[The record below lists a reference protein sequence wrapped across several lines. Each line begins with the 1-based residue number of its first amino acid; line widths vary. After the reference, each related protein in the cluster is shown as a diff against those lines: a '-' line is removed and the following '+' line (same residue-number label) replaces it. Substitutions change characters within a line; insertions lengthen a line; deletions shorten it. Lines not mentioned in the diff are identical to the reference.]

1 MFEPCKGMGPA
12 ADIKHLFLTGC
23 GATVI
28 DRVEIW

>member
-12 ADIKHLFLTGC
+12 ADIKRPFLTGC

-28 DRVEIW
+28 DQVEIW